1 MADFAETAHFSPA
14 VEVDDTLY
22 VAGQIGLSDGM
33 PIEDLEDEAVAA
45 FEALKL
51 VLETGGYSFGE
62 IVELVTYHTD
72 LGYLEMF
79 SEVKDRYIT
88 GPLMPAW
95 TVVGVAALFSGVRVE
110 IKCTARHTR

>member
-1 MADFAETAHFSPA
+1 MTDFAEGAHFSPA

-22 VAGQIGLSDGM
+22 VAGQIGLTNGL
-33 PIEDLEDEAVAA
+33 PIEDLEDETVAA

-62 IVELVTYHTD
+62 IVEMNTYHTD
-72 LGYLEMF
+72 LGDLEMF

-88 GPLMPAW
+88 GPLMPTW
-95 TVVGVAALFSGVRVE
+95 TAVEVVALFSGVRVE
-110 IKCTARHTR
+110 IKCTARRAR